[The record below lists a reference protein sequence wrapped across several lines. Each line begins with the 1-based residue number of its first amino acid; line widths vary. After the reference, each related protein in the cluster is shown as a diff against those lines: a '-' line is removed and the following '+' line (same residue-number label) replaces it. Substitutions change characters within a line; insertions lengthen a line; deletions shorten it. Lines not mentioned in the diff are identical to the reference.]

1 MGQLRVEV
9 AGTQTMVCTMW
20 QRWLDDLATQ
30 EENDMSYNTVNV
42 RRTILV
48 VSLSVLLVLGS
59 LGLTGCISSMVIPG
73 IAAGQWANRLA
84 DGLTQDIITSS
95 GLYELAVSRAQ
106 ESSEIVAAL
115 GGPVVGEGIG
125 RRSEYTFDGPGEGH
139 ADMTILVA
147 GSEGTGKLRV
157 VAELRPGAAGTWTR
171 SEIMGVV
178 VDLPEYDG
186 SAWELTKLEFKSD
199 ESSVRINLLG
209 NSK

>member
-1 MGQLRVEV
+1 
-9 AGTQTMVCTMW
+9 
-20 QRWLDDLATQ
+20 
-30 EENDMSYNTVNV
+30 MSHNTVNV
-42 RRTILV
+42 RRNNLV
-48 VSLSVLLVLGS
+48 VSMFVLLVLGS

-73 IAAGQWANRLA
+73 VAAGQWASELA
-84 DGLTQDIITSS
+84 DGLAQDIITSS

-106 ESSEIVAAL
+106 ESSEIVAVL
-115 GGPVVGEGIG
+115 GGPVVGGDIG
-125 RRSEYTFDGPGEGH
+125 RRSEYSFNAPGEGH

-147 GSEGTGKLRV
+147 GPEGTGKLRV

-199 ESSVRINLLG
+199 ESAVRINLLG
-209 NSK
+209 NAK